1 MSGSSFIANNESKDH
16 GKIAE
21 EEKPQNDKTEKEK
34 EKSGRNSN
42 EKESQVI
49 QQENL
54 LEKNETKEVGEGGVS
69 EGKPES
75 GGQKKIEK
83 ESERGEEGGASEGKP
98 ESGGQKEIEKESE
111 RGEETGESEAQGK
124 KGNKEIIGGDQKLK
138 KKERTTLDVL
148 KDAVNGKR
156 ADNKYESTYK
166 RPWYLFRKKSSP
178 NYVQYEEAISLS
190 NERGLTIGQ
199 KVQTGKA
206 ESISVIVAIGHY
218 SYSNRVR
225 LCLVLTQETDLN
237 VAFLVEIG
245 IPIPIIAAKV
255 KISEDTIPV
264 LTAKATGTKCASFPR
279 MPVPLYN
286 LADASSNNIIA
297 IKTKKRSLPSTGDQ
311 SGERETKK
319 KKTMTKKKKH
329 QKNQKITPV
338 KEESEEDEENEETED
353 NEKND
358 STKLLI
364 QIAKQQQTL
373 LEQLLS
379 SKLQTDSPKSTQQQ
393 PLTAPSSSALST
405 SVQQTQQQLEQFL
418 QKPIIPSPTVTP
430 TASQLPLD

>member
-1 MSGSSFIANNESKDH
+1 
-16 GKIAE
+16 
-21 EEKPQNDKTEKEK
+21 
-34 EKSGRNSN
+34 
-42 EKESQVI
+42 V
-49 QQENL
+49 
-54 LEKNETKEVGEGGVS
+54 EGGV
-69 EGKPES
+69 
-75 GGQKKIEK
+75 
-83 ESERGEEGGASEGKP
+83 SEGKP

-124 KGNKEIIGGDQKLK
+124 KGNNEIIGGDQKLK

-148 KDAVNGKR
+148 KDAVNAKR

-264 LTAKATGTKCASFPR
+264 LIAKATGTKCASFPR

-286 LADASSNNIIA
+286 LADASSNNIVA
-297 IKTKKRSLPSTGDQ
+297 IKTKKRSLSSTGDQ

-319 KKTMTKKKKH
+319 KKTMTKKKK
-329 QKNQKITPV
+329 NQKITQV
-338 KEESEEDEENEETED
+338 KEESEEDEENEENED
-353 NEKND
+353 NEEND

-393 PLTAPSSSALST
+393 PPTAPSSSTLST
-405 SVQQTQQQLEQFL
+405 SVQQTQQLEQFL

-430 TASQLPLD
+430 TASQLPLTNVQQHFQSQLPQTDQLSQQQQLIQQQSLLIQQQNQFLQHSPPQQQQQQYQQQHHYSPFSFHYSQSQSDLQLYQQFLQFKRLF